1 MAEAKTTSNPRAA
14 RRTATTTTKAAT
26 AKAEAP
32 KTATKTTASERV
44 AATSTE
50 DSAKRVIHLAHVG
63 DTKSF
68 SKWQPSEDEDGV
80 TGTFYAPLGA
90 ETVRVLVVMGDAKE

>member
-14 RRTATTTTKAAT
+14 RRTAATTTKAAT

-50 DSAKRVIHLAHVG
+50 DSAKRVVHLIHTG
-63 DTKSF
+63 DTKSY
-68 SKWQPSEDEDGV
+68 SKWQPSEDGV